1 MFSIVV
7 VSFYIPP
14 TVQENSLF
22 STFSL
27 AFIVCRFLLV
37 ASLTSVRWYFMVVLI
52 CINSGSWWWIGRPGM
67 LRFMGSQR
75 VGHDWTTELN
85 WIMSDVEHL
94 FMCLL
99 DICMSS
105 LEKRLVRSSAQ
116 FLIELFASILVSV
129 PRKTLVYGLLSF
141 NTLIFS
147 ETYIISPSN
156 IW

>member
-1 MFSIVV
+1 MSKGILHHSLSLP
-7 VSFYIPP
+7 VSFLLPYTLPRLP
-14 TVQENSLF
+14 SQCVMLSAKNQYSL
-22 STFSL
+22 
-27 AFIVCRFLLV
+27 
-37 ASLTSVRWYFMVVLI
+37 
-52 CINSGSWWWIGRPGM
+52 
-67 LRFMGSQR
+67 
-75 VGHDWTTELN
+75 
-85 WIMSDVEHL
+85 L
-94 FMCLL
+94 FPDLFL

-156 IW
+156 I